1 MTMFRR
7 PLLALCVA
15 VLASAP
21 AVAHHRQTPEV
32 LQYTHEGDVLLPRLP
47 ALGRTTIVLAIP
59 SGVDTQIVTVQPYRD
74 PSLLN
79 PIGPAGDNQ
88 NPSIS
93 FSGGVVAWD
102 TSNDPIGTDLP
113 GRQIIMA
120 KRGALVQGSQDPTG
134 TSTNPSLDVAGSR
147 LAFESNG
154 DLAATGNPPGAR
166 QVFLRQPTGLVAQM
180 SIGLGSST
188 NPTLSAQKHLI
199 AFQSTSDPA
208 TGLDTGISQIWI
220 GPVTAV
226 TPAVPITAGLASS
239 SKPTF
244 SDDGAVLAFESR
256 ANLANDQTDLGAPQ
270 IFIYHVKTQTYA
282 QLTHEPG
289 GCTDPAVGRFK
300 RDWRVAYVCGGV
312 GYVYL
317 LRADERTTLETGGD
331 TARLV
336 PEPGTHFFVVSTTGD
351 LIAGT
356 GTTAGHEVY
365 QVNAYK
371 RPLTPFDPG
380 YVARWFPF
388 RGIPPAL

>member
-1 MTMFRR
+1 MTTSRR
-7 PLLALCVA
+7 LLLALSAAALV
-15 VLASAP
+15 SAP
-21 AVAHHRQTPEV
+21 AVAHHRQSPEV
-32 LQYTHEGDVLLPRLP
+32 LQYTLTGDVGLPRLP

-59 SGVDTQIVTVQPYRD
+59 SGADTQIVTVQPYRN

-102 TSNDPIGTDLP
+102 TADDPIGTGLT
-113 GRQIIMA
+113 GRQIIIA
-120 KRGALVQGSQDPTG
+120 KRGALVQGTQDPTG

-154 DLAATGNPPGAR
+154 DLAATGNPGAR
-166 QVFLRQPTGLVAQM
+166 QVFLRQPTGLVSQV
-180 SIGLGSST
+180 STGLGSST
-188 NPTLSAQKHLI
+188 NPTLSPQKHLI
-199 AFQSTSDPA
+199 AFQSTSDPL

-220 GPVTAV
+220 GPVTGA
-226 TPAVPITAGLASS
+226 TAAVPITAGLVSS

-270 IFIYHVKTQTYA
+270 IFIYHVKTKTYA
-282 QLTHEPG
+282 QLTREPG
-289 GCTDPAVGRFK
+289 GCTDPAVARFK
-300 RDWRVAYVCGGV
+300 RDWRVAYLCGGA
-312 GYVYL
+312 GYVYF

-336 PEPGTHFFVVSTTGD
+336 PEPGAHFFVVSTTGD

-356 GTTAGHEVY
+356 GTTAGHQVY

-371 RPLTPFDPG
+371 RPLTPFDTG

-388 RGIPPAL
+388 RGIPPSL